1 MAILTDDTTEV
12 SKVVIGSHGPPRVPP
27 PTSKLTPTSQ
37 AAGFFRVLGTLNVR
51 PSQTPENPFEPCI
64 DMERSE
70 NNFQVSV
77 TVIMVQFIRLRGEFW
92 VGVRALLQR
101 RAWSH
106 RVAAACSA
114 QGCPHGTKLRT
125 AHYFSIRNLRLSKNF
140 PPFGRRV
147 AVRTL
152 RKIKSNVD

>member
-1 MAILTDDTTEV
+1 
-12 SKVVIGSHGPPRVPP
+12 
-27 PTSKLTPTSQ
+27 
-37 AAGFFRVLGTLNVR
+37 
-51 PSQTPENPFEPCI
+51 
-64 DMERSE
+64 
-70 NNFQVSV
+70 
-77 TVIMVQFIRLRGEFW
+77 MVQFIRLRGEFW

-140 PPFGRRV
+140 KFQPFGRLEPEVRV
-147 AVRTL
+147 LVEGL
-152 RKIKSNVD
+152 GLPF